1 MKKLLLILAIIFI
14 AVPSFATVYYG
25 GAAGKNINA
34 DDLWYTAVTGSCAGD
49 GSPVAWSTVG
59 AGTHTLVANGCTI
72 AIPNGANLTVTAA
85 KISNKETDTPDA
97 DCVDGGTYTYTT
109 SADYTLTI
117 NAAIEAGATTDCIA
131 ISGSADGA
139 ARVTI
144 NTGPITGGAATG
156 IDGVIDSHTT
166 GEVVVGSTGNL
177 VTITGGSNATGAG
190 YNYTAS
196 GAGTVKMY
204 ANATGAT
211 AYAVKNYSTNAG
223 AVLTLYEGKCQGSD
237 TSVVA
242 PGCATSSAGLI
253 YLNGVNSITGTSC
266 QGTTG
271 KVYFV
276 PGATNYILMPVDTS
290 YAAGTIDT
298 HAVVYG
304 PVDDGNGYDNS
315 GAITDESEIKTGVYV
330 GTALGTLSS
339 GGGGG
344 VWLF

>member
-85 KISNKETDTPDA
+85 KITNKETDTPDA

-117 NAAIEAGATTDCIA
+117 NAEIEAGGAADCIA
-131 ISGSADGA
+131 ISGSAAGS

-144 NTGPITGGAATG
+144 NTGPITGGSAAN
-156 IDGVIDSHTT
+156 IDGVHDTHTG
-166 GEVVVGSTGNL
+166 GEVVIGSTGNL
-177 VTITGGSNATGAG
+177 VTITGGSNATARG
-190 YNYTAS
+190 YNYAAS
-196 GAGTVKMY
+196 GAGTVKAY
-204 ANATGAT
+204 ANATGASG
-211 AYAVKNYSTNAG
+211 AALNNNSTNVG
-223 AVLTLYEGKCQGSD
+223 AIITLYEGKCQGSN
-237 TSVVA
+237 SAVFA
-242 PGCATSSAGLI
+242 GCSATLTGPI
-253 YLNGVNSITGTSC
+253 YLDGVNIISGTNC
-266 QGTTG
+266 QGING
-271 KVYFV
+271 KIYTV
-276 PGATNYILMPVDTS
+276 PDATNYILLPVDTS

-304 PVDDGNGYDNS
+304 PVDDGDGWDNS
-315 GAITDESEIKTGVYV
+315 GTLTTEAEIKSGEKI
-330 GTALGTLSS
+330 GTATGTLSS
-339 GGGGG
+339 SSGGG